1 MPHYV
6 YERKCL
12 FFTINHIHA
21 YIFFY
26 KTPLRSRSE
35 NNSPPNKDLWPMH
48 TNAILNSTICNIP
61 LFSYNIF
68 RPLFSFPLFFVG
80 AACAAAV
87 VVYLHCFSFRWIRYA
102 HVQWPDIKFDGIF
115 HRINALWDIANTHTH
130 KKLAL
135 ASSSFAAA
143 AFFCFA
149 CASQIFQ
156 FLFASDKTYEEKIMI
171 NGSLDPLEIS
181 KRNY

>member
-1 MPHYV
+1 
-6 YERKCL
+6 
-12 FFTINHIHA
+12 
-21 YIFFY
+21 
-26 KTPLRSRSE
+26 
-35 NNSPPNKDLWPMH
+35 MH
-48 TNAILNSTICNIP
+48 TYFSIKRHFVPVPKITAPQTKIYGQCTQTRYSTQ
-61 LFSYNIF
+61 LYVTF
-68 RPLFSFPLFFVG
+68 RCSRTTFFAPFFRSHFFFVG